1 MRLPSGTVIDVL
13 AMDGAAYVGALD
25 AVDGASVRLLVREG
39 EREVARADVMRIDL
53 VDLPGSEVGAVA
65 RQAGVGAALG
75 LGAATLIS
83 GVIGGAA
90 WPPPGA
96 LLRGGAAIGGVAG
109 GGAAMAARAPR
120 LVYLAE
126 PQRTVSSVASAF
138 PRVSAATDRI
148 ARTISGGDEAAVA
161 ALAVGE
167 HVRVVRRGGIVH
179 RGLVTDVAE
188 ASLRL
193 DVDGAEL
200 RVPRASIVRIEVLD
214 VP

>member
-39 EREVARADVMRIDL
+39 GREVARADVLRIDL
-53 VDLPGSEVGAVA
+53 VDLPESEVGAVA

-83 GVIGGAA
+83 GIVGGAA

-126 PQRTVSSVASAF
+126 HERTVSSTASNY
-138 PRVSAATDRI
+138 PRVSAATHRI
-148 ARTISGGDEAAVA
+148 TQTISGGDEAAVA
-161 ALAVGE
+161 SLAKGE
-167 HVRVVRRGGIVH
+167 LVRVVCRAGIVH
-179 RGLVTDVAE
+179 RGLVIDAE
-188 ASLRL
+188 EVSLRL

-200 RVPRASIVRIEVLD
+200 RVPRASIVRIDVLD